1 MIMFKKNATETEKLI
16 NKILLDLES
25 MPDFIKSIST
35 IGDNLSKLVTR
46 IDLLILSLAML
57 LFFNVITTFVYR
69 PVMRLEAVEKS
80 AIYELRDKKT
90 EIVNR

>member
-1 MIMFKKNATETEKLI
+1 MIMFKKNATEREKLI

>member
-1 MIMFKKNATETEKLI
+1 MFKKNSTETEKLI

>member
-1 MIMFKKNATETEKLI
+1 MFKKNATETEKLI

>member
-25 MPDFIKSIST
+25 MPDFIRSIST